1 MAVRV
6 AARFRVTGRV
16 QGVGFRASTARR
28 ACALGLDGIARNLDD
43 GSVEVLAAGSADD
56 LRGLSAWLA
65 QGPPSAR
72 VAEVSQESVCADG
85 VAPGFVVR

>member
-1 MAVRV
+1 MAGRI

-28 ACALGLDGIARNLDD
+28 ARALGLDGVSRNLDD
-43 GSVEVLAAGSADD
+43 GSVEVLAAGSAEA
-56 LRGLSAWLA
+56 LLELSAWLA
-65 QGPPSAR
+65 HGPPSAR
-72 VAEVSQESVCADG
+72 VAELTRLSMPADG